1 MQIDGKIV
9 ILTGASEGIGAA
21 CAAELARYGAR
32 LSLTARSEEALLK
45 AVPGALVTP
54 GDLTHDATRRA
65 VVERTLERYGA
76 IDALINCAGAGLYLP
91 SWEAPMEEA
100 RRLMELNFFALLGM
114 TQLVAPHMRARGQG
128 LIVNVSSIA
137 AKITL
142 PWLTLYSA
150 SKSAVATLTEGL
162 RMELRRDGVRT
173 MLVCPGY
180 VKTNFQRN
188 ALAGRPP
195 AGIVQGK
202 VFAIDAAQCAAAIRR
217 GLERDARTIVTPR
230 ACWILAALA
239 RVFPALVEERLAKVN
254 GTA

>member
-1 MQIDGKIV
+1 MRIDGKVAIV
-9 ILTGASEGIGAA
+9 TGASEGIGAA
-21 CAAELARYGAR
+21 CAAEFARCGAK
-32 LSLTARSEEALLK
+32 LSLTARSEEALHK
-45 AVPGALVTP
+45 AAPGALVTP
-54 GDLTHDATRRA
+54 GDLTREETRRA

-76 IDALINCAGAGLYLP
+76 IDVLVNCAGAGLYLP

-114 TQLVAPHMRARGQG
+114 TQLVAQHMRARREGS
-128 LIVNVSSIA
+128 IVNVGSIA
-137 AKITL
+137 GKLTL

-150 SKSAVATLTEGL
+150 SKSAVGTLTEGL

-188 ALAGRPP
+188 ALAGQAP
-195 AGIVQGK
+195 AGVIQGR
-202 VFAIDAAQCAAAIRR
+202 VFAIDAAHCAAAIRR

-230 ACWILAALA
+230 SGWILVALA
-239 RVFPALVEERLAKVN
+239 RVFPALVEERLAQVN

>member
-1 MQIDGKIV
+1 MQIDGKVAI
-9 ILTGASEGIGAA
+9 ITGASEGIGAA

-32 LSLTARSEEALLK
+32 LSLTARSEEALHK
-45 AVPGALVTP
+45 AAPGALVTP
-54 GDLTHDATRRA
+54 GDITLEATRRA
-65 VVERTLERYGA
+65 VVERTLDRYGA
-76 IDALINCAGAGLYLP
+76 IDVLINCAGAGLYLP
-91 SWEAPMEEA
+91 AWEAPMEEA

-114 TQLVAPHMRARGQG
+114 TQLVAAHMRARGQG
-128 LIVNVSSIA
+128 SIVNVGSIA
-137 AKITL
+137 GKVTL

-150 SKSAVATLTEGL
+150 SKSAVGALTEGL

-188 ALAGRPP
+188 ALAGQPP
-195 AGIVQGK
+195 ARVLQGR
-202 VFAIDAAQCAAAIRR
+202 VFAIDAAECATAIRR
-217 GLERDARTIVTPR
+217 GIERDARTIVTPR
-230 ACWILAALA
+230 SCWFLAALA